1 MLQHRKFPM
10 PFKRKAPVQA
20 SSLTGS
26 RKVIGTRLH
35 ATRRG
40 SARHLLTRSQLQES
54 MIVATPPPLR
64 NACVAGFQAAITIL
78 IALAVTHLSPWP
90 QLVGFPALGALA
102 ALFGRYASL
111 QRRRRIVFICG
122 ALLTAG
128 VLVPSLVSF
137 AGASSVA
144 MVLVLALSAGVFT
157 IAVSTWG
164 LGGPGAVIFVFA
176 AGAVMGP
183 VDAWQTVIER
193 TVATGSGALL
203 AFLICTLTDRLRSH
217 EAASTAIPA
226 VKPPPMPHQLVVAGR
241 ITLGAAIAAGIS
253 HAAGW
258 HYPAWAAIGATAVM
272 QGTHLHVTMN
282 RSLQRMAGTVAGACI
297 VWAIL
302 AQDPDFW
309 VMAAAIV
316 LFQFITEVVIGYNY
330 ALGQITITPMAL
342 LMTHLASPVAASNM
356 PVERVLD
363 TIVGAALGIVFA
375 LIFSTV
381 DDRAYL
387 ARRRAKMRARR

>member
-1 MLQHRKFPM
+1 M
-10 PFKRKAPVQA
+10 PFKRKKSIDPVSAAGDQ
-20 SSLTGS
+20 
-26 RKVIGTRLH
+26 KVIGARLH

-40 SARHLLTRSQLQES
+40 SARHLLTRAQLWES
-54 MIVATPPPLR
+54 IIVAAPPSPR
-64 NACVAGFQAAITIL
+64 NACVAGFQAALAIL
-78 IALAVTHLSPWP
+78 LALAITHLSPWP

-111 QRRRRIVFICG
+111 QRRRKIVLIGG

-137 AGASSVA
+137 AGAAPAA
-144 MVLVLALSAGVFT
+144 MVLVLALSAGVYT
-157 IAVSTWG
+157 IAVTTWG

-176 AGAVMGP
+176 VGAVMGP
-183 VDAWQTVIER
+183 VDAWQTVVER
-193 TVATGSGALL
+193 TVATGAGALL
-203 AFLICTLTDRLRSH
+203 TFVICTLTDRLRSQ
-217 EAASTAIPA
+217 ETEGTTSPA
-226 VKPPPMPHQLVVAGR
+226 PKIPPMSHQLIVAGR
-241 ITLGAAIAAGIS
+241 ITIGAAIAAGIS

-282 RSLQRMAGTVAGACI
+282 RSLQRMAGTVLGACI
-297 VWAIL
+297 AWAIL
-302 AQDPDFW
+302 AQNPGFW
-309 VMAAAIV
+309 AVATAIV
-316 LFQFITEVVIGYNY
+316 LFQFITEVIIGYNY
-330 ALGQITITPMAL
+330 ALGQITVTPMAL
-342 LMTHLASPVAASNM
+342 LMTHLATPVATTSNM

-387 ARRRAKMRARR
+387 ARRRTKMQARR

>member
-1 MLQHRKFPM
+1 M
-10 PFKRKAPVQA
+10 
-20 SSLTGS
+20 
-26 RKVIGTRLH
+26 
-35 ATRRG
+35 
-40 SARHLLTRSQLQES
+40 LTRAQLWES
-54 MIVATPPPLR
+54 IIVAAPPSPR
-64 NACVAGFQAAITIL
+64 NACVAGFQAALAIL
-78 IALAVTHLSPWP
+78 LALAITHLSPWP

-111 QRRRRIVFICG
+111 QRRRKIVLIGG

-137 AGASSVA
+137 AGAAPAA
-144 MVLVLALSAGVFT
+144 MVLVLALSAGVYT
-157 IAVSTWG
+157 IAVTTWG

-176 AGAVMGP
+176 VGAVMGP
-183 VDAWQTVIER
+183 VDAWQTVVER
-193 TVATGSGALL
+193 TVATGAGALL
-203 AFLICTLTDRLRSH
+203 AFVICTLTDRLRSQ
-217 EAASTAIPA
+217 ETEGTTSPA
-226 VKPPPMPHQLVVAGR
+226 PKIPPMSHQLIVAGR
-241 ITLGAAIAAGIS
+241 ITIGAAIAAGIS

-282 RSLQRMAGTVAGACI
+282 RSLQRMAGTVLGACI
-297 VWAIL
+297 AWAIL
-302 AQDPDFW
+302 AQNPGFW
-309 VMAAAIV
+309 AVATAIV
-316 LFQFITEVVIGYNY
+316 LFQFITEVIIGYNY
-330 ALGQITITPMAL
+330 ALGQITVTPMAL
-342 LMTHLASPVAASNM
+342 LMTHLATPVATTSNM

-387 ARRRAKMRARR
+387 ARRRTKMQARR

>member
-1 MLQHRKFPM
+1 M
-10 PFKRKAPVQA
+10 PFKRKKSIDPVSAAGDQ
-20 SSLTGS
+20 
-26 RKVIGTRLH
+26 KVIGARLH
-35 ATRRG
+35 ATRKG
-40 SARHLLTRSQLQES
+40 SARHLLTRAQLRES
-54 MIVATPPPLR
+54 IIVAAPPSPR
-64 NACVAGFQAAITIL
+64 NACVAGFQAALAIL
-78 IALAVTHLSPWP
+78 LALAITHLSPWP
-90 QLVGFPALGALA
+90 QLVGFPALGALG

-111 QRRRRIVFICG
+111 QRRRKIVLICG

-137 AGASSVA
+137 AGAAPAA
-144 MVLVLALSAGVFT
+144 MVLVLALSAGVYT
-157 IAVSTWG
+157 IAVTTWG

-176 AGAVMGP
+176 VGAVMGP
-183 VDAWQTVIER
+183 VDAWQIVVER
-193 TVATGSGALL
+193 TVATGAGALL
-203 AFLICTLTDRLRSH
+203 AFVICTLTDRLRSQ
-217 EAASTAIPA
+217 ETEGTTTPASKI
-226 VKPPPMPHQLVVAGR
+226 PPMSHQLIVAGR
-241 ITLGAAIAAGIS
+241 ITIGAAIAAGIS

-282 RSLQRMAGTVAGACI
+282 RSLQRMAGTVLGACI

-302 AQDPDFW
+302 AQNPGFW
-309 VMAAAIV
+309 AVATAIV
-316 LFQFITEVVIGYNY
+316 LFQFITEVIIGYNY
-330 ALGQITITPMAL
+330 ALGQITVTPMAL
-342 LMTHLASPVAASNM
+342 LMTHLATPVATTSNM

-387 ARRRAKMRARR
+387 ARRRKKMRARR